1 MAKDITIRV
10 TGQNPDGTMT
20 VQQVDGGNPFMS
32 SAQTT
37 AMVPYTPPGQ
47 MTTPTQPAPQGGYR
61 ATINGV
67 QVTFASE
74 ADYLK
79 ADRALRDMIESQNV
93 PQLGGMPALGG
104 GGGGMGGGSRWL
116 RTGANAADAVAGFLN
131 GRNIRRKLED
141 LDDALLDS
149 RDARAELDNLERA
162 AKYPDLI
169 PVLRRLFL
177 AERDATEASVS
188 VLEDQLTA
196 VDIQT
201 GSGVAKVAADFIG
214 DRTAPGVAASGD
226 GIGTALAVGGA
237 GLGLGLLL
245 SNNRDD
251 RGGRR
256 RRPR

>member
-1 MAKDITIRV
+1 M
-10 TGQNPDGTMT
+10 
-20 VQQVDGGNPFMS
+20 
-32 SAQTT
+32 
-37 AMVPYTPPGQ
+37 
-47 MTTPTQPAPQGGYR
+47 
-61 ATINGV
+61 
-67 QVTFASE
+67 
-74 ADYLK
+74 
-79 ADRALRDMIESQNV
+79 
-93 PQLGGMPALGG
+93 
-104 GGGGMGGGSRWL
+104 
-116 RTGANAADAVAGFLN
+116 
-131 GRNIRRKLED
+131 
-141 LDDALLDS
+141 
-149 RDARAELDNLERA
+149 
-162 AKYPDLI
+162 
-169 PVLRRLFL
+169 FL

-214 DRTAPGVAASGD
+214 DRTAPAAAASGD

>member
-1 MAKDITIRV
+1 
-10 TGQNPDGTMT
+10 
-20 VQQVDGGNPFMS
+20 
-32 SAQTT
+32 
-37 AMVPYTPPGQ
+37 
-47 MTTPTQPAPQGGYR
+47 
-61 ATINGV
+61 
-67 QVTFASE
+67 
-74 ADYLK
+74 
-79 ADRALRDMIESQNV
+79 
-93 PQLGGMPALGG
+93 
-104 GGGGMGGGSRWL
+104 MGGSGRWL

-131 GRNIRRKLED
+131 GRNIRRKMED

-149 RDARAELDNLERA
+149 RDGRAELDNLERGG
-162 AKYPDLI
+162 KYPDLI

-201 GSGVAKVAADFIG
+201 GSGVAKVAADFIS
-214 DRTAPGVAASGD
+214 DRPGPAAGGGGD
-226 GIGTALAVGGA
+226 GIGTAIAVGGA

-245 SNNRDD
+245 SNNRDE

>member
-20 VQQVDGGNPFMS
+20 VQQVDGGNPFMTGQP
-32 SAQTT
+32 QTT
-37 AMVPYTPPGQ
+37 ALAPYTPPGQ
-47 MTTPTQPAPQGGYR
+47 MTSPAQPGGYR

-79 ADRALRDMIESQNV
+79 ADRALRDMIESQNI
-93 PQLGGMPALGG
+93 PSLGGVPAVGG
-104 GGGGMGGGSRWL
+104 GGGGGGRSWL
-116 RTGANAADAVAGFLN
+116 RTGANAADTVAGFLN

-141 LDDALLDS
+141 LEDALADS
-149 RDARAELDNLERA
+149 RDARAELDTLTV
-162 AKYPDLI
+162 KFPDLI

-201 GSGVAKVAADFIG
+201 GSAVAKVAADFMS
-214 DRTAPGVAASGD
+214 DRPASSAGGGD

-237 GLGLGLLL
+237 GLGLGLLM
-245 SNNRDD
+245 SNSRDD